1 MKSQFDT
8 DKPIY
13 LQIAESLEDDILQA
27 LVAEEAQVPSTN
39 EMAAMY
45 RINPATAAK
54 GINMLVSEG
63 ILYKQR
69 GIGMFVA
76 IGAVAKIRKK
86 RKAAFYDEYIV
97 PLVNEAAHLDI
108 SKDEIIEMLNN
119 ESES

>member
-1 MKSQFDT
+1 MKPQFDT

-13 LQIAESLEDDILQA
+13 LQIAESIEDDILQEII
-27 LVAEEAQVPSTN
+27 AEEAQVPSTN

-54 GINMLVSEG
+54 GINMLVSED
-63 ILYKQR
+63 ILYKRR

-76 IGAVAKIRKK
+76 VGAVEKIRKK
-86 RKAAFYDEYIV
+86 RKAAFYDNYII

-108 SKDEIIEMLNN
+108 SKDEIVEMLKK